1 MLSRSYGNS
10 PNPLLRTA
18 GIRPPGHRQ
27 ERRTLTGEHNPIRFL
42 KKEGGENFVRNKKR
56 RSQQGKAAILGLAV
70 ILVAAAGIYYV
81 SRPSAGPA
89 RTSQASPAEYPR
101 RETRPTLSPAMF
113 TGEVAETYQVAQEI
127 PEVLDQLYCYC
138 KCRENF
144 GHKSL
149 LTCYVDR
156 HAST

>member
-1 MLSRSYGNS
+1 MG
-10 PNPLLRTA
+10 
-18 GIRPPGHRQ
+18 
-27 ERRTLTGEHNPIRFL
+27 
-42 KKEGGENFVRNKKR
+42 NKKR
-56 RSQQGKAAILGLAV
+56 KAPKSEEPLSPPKKQGKAAILVLALAV
-70 ILVAAAGIYYV
+70 ILVAAVGIYYI

-113 TGEVAETYQVAQEI
+113 TGEVAATYQVAQEI